1 MRMTYLVHILAG
13 SIGLLSGYVAL
24 FAGKGETLHR
34 KSGRIFVYAMI
45 TMSLVGGLI
54 ALVRSKA
61 PEGNVPVA
69 FLTTYLVIT
78 ALTTVRPRTG
88 GSRRLDISL
97 LLMASAI
104 TLTFFTFGG
113 LAIASPTG
121 RLHGFPAPPFF
132 IFGSIALLA
141 SIGDLRLIRSGSVHA
156 TRGGPRLARHLWRM
170 CTALLIAALSA
181 SVQFGKLIPKPF
193 RVPGLLTVP
202 LIAIVVAMVYW
213 LWRVR
218 FRRTFQAILAARG
231 PGNLTTISQ
240 AGRTP

>member
-1 MRMTYLVHILAG
+1 MRMTYLVHVLAG
-13 SIGLLSGYVAL
+13 SLGLLSGYVAL
-24 FAGKGETLHR
+24 YAAKGETLHR

-69 FLTTYLVIT
+69 FLTTYL
-78 ALTTVRPRTG
+78 
-88 GSRRLDISL
+88 
-97 LLMASAI
+97 
-104 TLTFFTFGG
+104 
-113 LAIASPTG
+113 
-121 RLHGFPAPPFF
+121 GFPAPPFF

-141 SIGDLRLIRSGSVHA
+141 TIGDVRLIRSGSVHP
-156 TRGGPRLARHLWRM
+156 RGGPRLARHLWRM

-218 FRRTFQAILAARG
+218 FRRTFQGILAARG